1 MNFAD
6 LKNKII
12 LIDGGLGT
20 TLQEYGNDTLADPL
34 WLVKLARKTMLTFSH
49 RSGKVLVKHPD
60 QLVKVHRA

>member
-20 TLQEYGNDTLADPL
+20 TLQEYGHDTLTDPL
-34 WLVKLARKTMLTFSH
+34 WLVKLARKTILTFF
-49 RSGKVLVKHPD
+49 P
-60 QLVKVHRA
+60 